1 MRISDW
7 SSDVCSSDLALQ
19 HRHGRRATSRA
30 RSAVERHLGV
40 EHQQFVAVLAFANRE
55 RVDFD
60 LLGIGAEE
68 CGIKAAK
75 NFGRLLG
82 EVTRQ
87 AERRGDAAAMVRLDS
102 GCGIDRKPEERRVG
116 NECAS
121 PCNNRWSP
129 KYEKKQTAKI

>member
-7 SSDVCSSDLALQ
+7 SSDVCSSDLI
-19 HRHGRRATSRA
+19 
-30 RSAVERHLGV
+30 AVERHLGV
-40 EHQQFVAVLAFANRE
+40 EHQQFVAVLAFANRA

-87 AERRGDAAAMVRLDS
+87 AERRGRT
-102 GCGIDRKPEERRVG
+102 EERRVG
-116 NECAS
+116 KECVS
-121 PCNNRWSP
+121 PCRTRGSQ
-129 KYEKKQTAKI
+129 YH

>member
-7 SSDVCSSDLALQ
+7 SSDVCSSDLI
-19 HRHGRRATSRA
+19 
-30 RSAVERHLGV
+30 AVERHLGV

-102 GCGIDRKPEERRVG
+102 GCGIDRDREIGRAACRERV
-116 NECAS
+116 CQ
-121 PCNNRWSP
+121 
-129 KYEKKQTAKI
+129 YV